1 MTENAE
7 NQNNNVEPHNQQES
21 TPTKSEPNPA
31 DESPKRSVKSLLI
44 FLIVLIG
51 LSWFVIQDMDRAK
64 NICLML
70 FGFGMVIF
78 VHELGHFIAAK
89 SVGIEVEAFSL
100 GINPII
106 FGIKRIR
113 GGFRVRILPGLI
125 PGKDGQ
131 GALSFTIPKASAAA
145 GETEYRL
152 CLIPFGGFVKML
164 GQEDIAADQPSDNPR
179 AFGNKKVWQRMI
191 VISAGVFMNLVMA
204 SIIFL
209 IVFSKGLPQPPA
221 IVGGVKLGSP
231 ADKAGLRP
239 GHEILAIN
247 GKEKITFLNL
257 ITAAAFCDKGDKVE
271 LKARHPDDGVSAPI
285 ETFTFEP
292 ELDEEQGHMVLGIAP
307 PADLIL
313 TKFYDEKF
321 QKELERIGFKAG
333 DKIIA
338 VNQNAISRADQ
349 LEKYFLPKVGTDHP
363 DHITLTV
370 ERTNPNQQTI
380 QKDVSLHMRL
390 APDPK
395 GKHPGQVLSMI
406 PLLQISYVI
415 EGSSA
420 EAAGLQQDDII
431 LTLGTL
437 QNPTTKEAQDYIQSR
452 PDEEIQTT
460 VYRREHGT
468 YVKKQLTVIPMRPKR
483 SPWQLLTLKN
493 PDPMIGIL
501 YSPAA
506 VQVPIVADTMELKDS
521 MKPLAIPRGARI
533 AAVAEQPVENWHDI
547 INQLQNFRG
556 KEVSITYI
564 TSRTQITET
573 FSTTVPDNLDWIGL
587 AYQPDFKHIQGLP
600 LKNLEFIIQGDTP
613 WECLCLGADMT
624 YLTIA
629 QTYLMFR
636 GMIMGNVKVK
646 AARGPVGILRMSY
659 AVAQEKSFLY
669 YCFFIAI
676 INVAIAVFNFL
687 PLPILDGG
695 HVIFLLVEKIKGSP
709 VSLKVQ
715 SVITYAG
722 LIFIGGLFLWVTY
735 YDIVRWFTGEL

>member
-1 MTENAE
+1 
-7 NQNNNVEPHNQQES
+7 
-21 TPTKSEPNPA
+21 
-31 DESPKRSVKSLLI
+31 
-44 FLIVLIG
+44 
-51 LSWFVIQDMDRAK
+51 
-64 NICLML
+64 
-70 FGFGMVIF
+70 
-78 VHELGHFIAAK
+78 
-89 SVGIEVEAFSL
+89 
-100 GINPII
+100 
-106 FGIKRIR
+106 
-113 GGFRVRILPGLI
+113 
-125 PGKDGQ
+125 
-131 GALSFTIPKASAAA
+131 
-145 GETEYRL
+145 
-152 CLIPFGGFVKML
+152 
-164 GQEDIAADQPSDNPR
+164 
-179 AFGNKKVWQRMI
+179 
-191 VISAGVFMNLVMA
+191 
-204 SIIFL
+204 
-209 IVFSKGLPQPPA
+209 
-221 IVGGVKLGSP
+221 
-231 ADKAGLRP
+231 
-239 GHEILAIN
+239 
-247 GKEKITFLNL
+247 
-257 ITAAAFCDKGDKVE
+257 
-271 LKARHPDDGVSAPI
+271 
-285 ETFTFEP
+285 
-292 ELDEEQGHMVLGIAP
+292 
-307 PADLIL
+307 
-313 TKFYDEKF
+313 
-321 QKELERIGFKAG
+321 
-333 DKIIA
+333 
-338 VNQNAISRADQ
+338 
-349 LEKYFLPKVGTDHP
+349 
-363 DHITLTV
+363 
-370 ERTNPNQQTI
+370 
-380 QKDVSLHMRL
+380 
-390 APDPK
+390 
-395 GKHPGQVLSMI
+395 
-406 PLLQISYVI
+406 
-415 EGSSA
+415 
-420 EAAGLQQDDII
+420 
-431 LTLGTL
+431 
-437 QNPTTKEAQDYIQSR
+437 
-452 PDEEIQTT
+452 
-460 VYRREHGT
+460 
-468 YVKKQLTVIPMRPKR
+468 MRPKR